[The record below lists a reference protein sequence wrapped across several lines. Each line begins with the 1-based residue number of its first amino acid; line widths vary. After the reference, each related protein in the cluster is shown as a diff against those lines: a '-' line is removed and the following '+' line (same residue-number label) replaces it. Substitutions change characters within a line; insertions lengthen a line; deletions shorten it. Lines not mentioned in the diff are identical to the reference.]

1 MNIPFPQ
8 NDPIAWDYVIVAG
21 RLLPCLREYPKAKPG
36 RKLDAKSAPGSSGG
50 RIVDKGYDL
59 AKVTVTVSLW
69 TEEHFRTWGQLL
81 DVIKP
86 RAGRAR
92 DAVSIYHPALES
104 VGISAV
110 VVESISSIEHSG
122 TAGIYRA
129 SFEAVQYQPPAR
141 GANARASGRG
151 DTQTP
156 AAPEVAAVVDTQ
168 ANGSLGPGAAIP
180 ATPPSPRARRSG
192 T

>member
-1 MNIPFPQ
+1 MNILFPRL
-8 NDPIAWDYVIVAG
+8 DHVAWDFVIVAD
-21 RLLPCLREYPKAKPG
+21 RALPCLRDYPKAKPG

-59 AKVTVTVSLW
+59 AKVSVTLSLW
-69 TEEHFRTWGQLL
+69 TEDHFATWGALL
-81 DVIKP
+81 EVIQP
-86 RAGRAR
+86 RAGRRR
-92 DAVSIYHPALES
+92 DAVSIYHPALEA
-104 VGISAV
+104 VGISSV

-129 SFEAVQYQPPAR
+129 SFEAIQYQPPAR
-141 GANARASGRG
+141 GANASRSGRG

-156 AAPEVAAVVDTQ
+156 VAPPVAAVVETQ
-168 ANGSLGPGAAIP
+168 RDGSLGPGAAIP
-180 ATPPSPRARRSG
+180 SQPTSPRSRRGG

>member
-1 MNIPFPQ
+1 MNILFPKD
-8 NDPIAWDYVIVAG
+8 DPVAWDYVIIAD
-21 RLLPCLREYPKAKPG
+21 RALPCLREYPKARPG

-59 AKVTVTVSLW
+59 AKVTVSVSLW
-69 TEEHFRTWGQLL
+69 TAEHFRLWGELL
-81 DVIKP
+81 DVIQP
-86 RAGRAR
+86 RAGRRR

-104 VGISAV
+104 VGVSSV

-122 TAGIYRA
+122 TAGIFRA
-129 SFEAVQYQPPAR
+129 GFEAIQYQPPAR
-141 GANARASGRG
+141 GANASRTGAG

-156 AAPEVAAVVDTQ
+156 ASPPVAAIVETQ
-168 ANGSLGPGAAIP
+168 RDGSLGPGAAVP
-180 ATPPSPRARRSG
+180 SQPTSPRARRSG

>member
-1 MNIPFPQ
+1 MNILFPRL
-8 NDPIAWDYVIVAG
+8 DPVAWDFVIVAD
-21 RLLPCLREYPKAKPG
+21 RALPCLRDYPKARPG

-59 AKVTVTVSLW
+59 AKVTVTLSLW
-69 TEEHFRTWGQLL
+69 TEDHFATWGALL
-81 DVIKP
+81 EVIQP
-86 RAGRAR
+86 RAGRRR
-92 DAVSIYHPALES
+92 DAVSIYHPALEA
-104 VGISAV
+104 VGISSV

-129 SFEAVQYQPPAR
+129 SFEAIQYQPPAR
-141 GANARASGRG
+141 GANASRAGRG

-156 AAPEVAAVVDTQ
+156 VAPPVAAVAEVQRD
-168 ANGSLGPGAAIP
+168 GSLGPGAAIP
-180 ATPPSPRARRSG
+180 SQPTSPRARRGG

>member
-1 MNIPFPQ
+1 MNILFPKS
-8 NDPIAWDYVIVAG
+8 DPVAWDNVIVAD
-21 RLLPCLREYPKAKPG
+21 RALPCLREYPKAKPG

-59 AKVTVTVSLW
+59 AKVSVTVFLW
-69 TEEHFRTWGQLL
+69 TEDHFRVWGELL
-81 DVIKP
+81 EVIQP
-86 RAGRAR
+86 RAGRRR

-104 VGISAV
+104 VGVGSI

-122 TAGIYRA
+122 TSGIYKA
-129 SFEAVQYQPPAR
+129 GFESVQYQPP
-141 GANARASGRG
+141 ARASGRG

-156 AAPEVAAVVDTQ
+156 AAAPVAAILETQ
-168 ANGSLGPGAAIP
+168 RDGSLGPGAAIP
-180 ATPPSPRARRSG
+180 STPPSPRARRSG

>member
-1 MNIPFPQ
+1 MNILVPKL
-8 NDPIAWDYVIVAG
+8 DPVAWDNVIIAD
-21 RLLPCLREYPKAKPG
+21 RALPCLREYPKAKPG

-59 AKVTVTVSLW
+59 AKVSVTVSLW
-69 TEEHFRTWGQLL
+69 TAEHFRLWGELL
-81 DVIKP
+81 DVIQP
-86 RAGRAR
+86 RAGRRR

-104 VGISAV
+104 VGVSSI

-122 TAGIYRA
+122 TSGIFRAG
-129 SFEAVQYQPPAR
+129 FEAIQYNPPAR
-141 GANARASGRG
+141 GRTG

-156 AAPEVAAVVDTQ
+156 TSQPVAAVAEVQ
-168 ANGSLGPGAAIP
+168 ANGSLGPGAAVP
-180 ATPPSPRARRSG
+180 SQPTSPRARRGG

>member
-1 MNIPFPQ
+1 MNILFPKS
-8 NDPIAWDYVIVAG
+8 DPVAWDFVIVAD
-21 RLLPCLREYPKAKPG
+21 RALPCLREYPKAKPG

-59 AKVTVTVSLW
+59 AKVSVTVFLW
-69 TEEHFRTWGQLL
+69 TEDHFRVWGELL
-81 DVIKP
+81 DVIQP
-86 RAGRAR
+86 RAGRRR

-104 VGISAV
+104 VGVASI

-122 TAGIYRA
+122 TAGIFKA
-129 SFEAVQYQPPAR
+129 SFESVQYQPPAR
-141 GANARASGRG
+141 GANGSSSGG
-151 DTQTP
+151 DTQVP
-156 AAPEVAAVVDTQ
+156 ASAPVQSVVEVQ

-180 ATPPSPRARRSG
+180 STPPSPRARRSG